1 MIRPLNHPTIEEDG
15 WTLVSAEERHATHP
29 GTFPIPSR
37 AGRESLTPGTGV
49 KLLFHIETKENG
61 KVVDRGI
68 DRMWVIT
75 KVNFEGGYIGVLDND
90 PGSAENLT
98 LREGDMVFFMPEHVS
113 DIEKPPR
120 SYIIEKFGESFFE
133 E

>member
-1 MIRPLNHPTIEEDG
+1 M
-15 WTLVSAEERHATHP
+15 
-29 GTFPIPSR
+29 
-37 AGRESLTPGTGV
+37 
-49 KLLFHIETKENG
+49 KLLFHIETKETG

-75 KVNFEGGYIGVLDND
+75 KVKFEGGYIGVLDND
-90 PGSAENLT
+90 PGSVENLT

-113 DIEKPPR
+113 DIERSPR

-133 E
+133 D